1 MSPVLTFILSLAACG
16 SDGTASPFVPATPE
30 APVVTPAAAAVAAP
44 DHESGPH
51 AHSSAHGGIVQAVD
65 GLHIEALMMPGG
77 VMFYLADQAQK
88 PLPVDG
94 YAGNAVIRGPSGI
107 VTVELMPMGDH
118 LHAAAALLQGQPA
131 TAVLTLTHE
140 GKAVSAT
147 FETATVGC
155 PIPHYPPASI
165 PPDLPG
171 SRRRIPPAPVSHPVD
186 FTRDERGM
194 GPDRAAGP
202 NSAGD
207 MGRRPS
213 PTPRGSERD
222 VVEVGVRLL
231 ELDVV
236 ADAVTVPVVGQL
248 RRHLLAVDRPHGV
261 HGLSEQ
267 ADGQQGLV
275 WRPLARDQR
284 SHPVVPHGLAA
295 LS

>member
-16 SDGTASPFVPATPE
+16 SDGTASPVVPATSE
-30 APVVTPAAAAVAAP
+30 APVVTPAAAAAAAVAAP

-131 TAVLTLTHE
+131 TAVLTLTHD

-147 FETATVGC
+147 FETATVGLQSHDHTSLHGGAVSMWGDFHLEYA
-155 PIPHYPPASI
+155 PADGDYRVWVTDAHRNPVPGPLSGWVQDGAVKIPMVEGEGGLLSAT
-165 PPDLPG
+165 G
-171 SRRRIPPAPVSHPVD
+171 QGAGTRPV
-186 FTRDERGM
+186 T
-194 GPDRAAGP
+194 
-202 NSAGD
+202 
-207 MGRRPS
+207 
-213 PTPRGSERD
+213 
-222 VVEVGVRLL
+222 VEVTAGGKTFALGFNAVR
-231 ELDVV
+231 
-236 ADAVTVPVVGQL
+236 
-248 RRHLLAVDRPHGV
+248 
-261 HGLSEQ
+261 
-267 ADGQQGLV
+267 
-275 WRPLARDQR
+275 
-284 SHPVVPHGLAA
+284 
-295 LS
+295 